1 LRGGSAAVK
10 VTLDQRVHPGSD
22 DPVELATLR
31 YKAAYAQYRGLVD
44 KNAEVSMTGT
54 KPSEGALLD
63 EERAFDELDSARY
76 ALFNAAAVAFPTVH

>member
-1 LRGGSAAVK
+1 MK

-31 YKAAYAQYRGLVD
+31 YKAAYVEYRGVVD
-44 KNAEVSMTGT
+44 KNAEVSMCGD
-54 KPSEGALLD
+54 KPSEDALLE

-76 ALFNAAAVAFPTVH
+76 ALFSAAAVAFPTIH

>member
-1 LRGGSAAVK
+1 MK

-31 YKAAYAQYRGLVD
+31 YKAAYAEYRGVVD
-44 KNAEVSMTGT
+44 KNAEVSMCGE
-54 KPSEGALLD
+54 KPSENAMLH

-76 ALFNAAAVAFPTVH
+76 ALFSAAAVAFPTVH

>member
-1 LRGGSAAVK
+1 MK

-31 YKAAYAQYRGLVD
+31 YKAAYAQYRGHVD
-44 KNAEVSMTGT
+44 KNAEISMYGDQ
-54 KPSEGALLD
+54 PSDGALLE

-76 ALFNAAAVAFPTVH
+76 ALFSAAAVAFPTVH